1 MLKKMLVF
9 SAEETRKI
17 GKLRHCC
24 WTRWVPLLTCEAA
37 GCAGFSGTGAC
48 LWRRGASGEPPARP
62 PEGSPCRPV
71 GRQKACTHPGQT
83 GRGDREAPNTTST
96 SFPAGW
102 LMTGGG
108 DLPVGSRRSPSTS
121 GVQKLSGEQKRAR
134 GSGTTL
140 RGRRLT
146 LSAPSS

>member
-1 MLKKMLVF
+1 MLVF

-24 WTRWVPLLTCEAA
+24 WTRWVPPLTCEAA

-71 GRQKACTHPGQT
+71 RRQKACTHPEQT
-83 GRGDREAPNTTST
+83 LGRGDSEAPQRQVYQL
-96 SFPAGW
+96 PCRVADDR
-102 LMTGGG
+102 G
-108 DLPVGSRRSPSTS
+108 DLPAGSRRSPGTS
-121 GVQKLSGEQKRAR
+121 GVQKLSGEQKGAR

-146 LSAPSS
+146 VAAPSS